1 MYQLAILALFFSSIS
16 VKGNEF
22 LKIKE
27 EMSLGHTFT
36 AEKLLYKAPEN
47 TSKNWYLALIHFIHG
62 NSLRASESMKK
73 IVASNPSFFSQIC
86 PFIVMN
92 ERDLNDNSV
101 QNLWKKCKQ
110 TLPSQTS
117 TRWMD
122 ALILDKIDLV
132 KASKTE
138 RPALIEIATSLG
150 KSKYLKKK
158 YNLKKNNELIN
169 AYNIYYFR
177 TKEFNK
183 INLKDSESI
192 NNLLIIASWAIEL
205 KKYKQASAILD
216 SLSQIKEYSPEANKL
231 KELIP
236 SSEISEK
243 KMISLEDILITD
255 YLQEE
260 KDLLLQERIRFLDK
274 KLK

>member
-1 MYQLAILALFFSSIS
+1 MYQLAILALFFSSMSI
-16 VKGNEF
+16 KGNEF

-27 EMSLGHTFT
+27 EISQGHTFT

-62 NSLRASESMKK
+62 NSLRASESIKE
-73 IVASNPSFFSQIC
+73 IVESNPSFFSQIC

-92 ERDLNDNSV
+92 ERDLNDNSA

-110 TLPSQTS
+110 TLPSQSS

-122 ALILDKIDLV
+122 ALILDKIDLA
-132 KASKTE
+132 KASRKE

-274 KLK
+274 QLK

>member
-1 MYQLAILALFFSSIS
+1 MYQLAILALFFSSMS

-27 EMSLGHTFT
+27 EMSQGHTFT

-62 NSLRASESMKK
+62 NSLRASESIKE
-73 IVASNPSFFSQIC
+73 IVESNPSFFSQIC

-92 ERDLNDNSV
+92 ERDLNDNSA

-110 TLPSQTS
+110 TLPSQSS

-122 ALILDKIDLV
+122 ALILDKIDLA
-132 KASKTE
+132 KASRKE

>member
-1 MYQLAILALFFSSIS
+1 MYQLAILALFFSSMS
-16 VKGNEF
+16 LKGNEF
-22 LKIKE
+22 LRIKE
-27 EMSLGHTFT
+27 EISLGHTFT
-36 AEKLLYKAPEN
+36 AEKLLYKAPEE

-62 NSLRASESMKK
+62 NSLRASESIKE
-73 IVASNPSFFSQIC
+73 IVTSNPSFFSQIC

-101 QNLWKKCKQ
+101 QDLWKKCKL
-110 TLPSQTS
+110 TLPSQAS

-122 ALILDKIDLV
+122 ALIIDKIDLE
-132 KASKTE
+132 KASRKE
-138 RPALIEIATSLG
+138 RPSLIEIATSLG

-169 AYNIYYFR
+169 AYNLYYFR

-183 INLKDSESI
+183 INLKDTESI

-205 KKYKQASAILD
+205 KKYNQARAILD

-236 SSEISEK
+236 QEISEK

-274 KLK
+274 QLK